1 MGRGGQRTTT
11 KRKHAPCQTR
21 GVEEEAG
28 SGDDLGDLDDDEEED
43 DDEDDDY
50 VAAMLVTI

>member
-1 MGRGGQRTTT
+1 M

-21 GVEEEAG
+21 VVEEEAG
-28 SGDDLGDLDDDEEED
+28 SKDDLGDLDDDEEED

-50 VAAMLVTI
+50 VADLPVTI